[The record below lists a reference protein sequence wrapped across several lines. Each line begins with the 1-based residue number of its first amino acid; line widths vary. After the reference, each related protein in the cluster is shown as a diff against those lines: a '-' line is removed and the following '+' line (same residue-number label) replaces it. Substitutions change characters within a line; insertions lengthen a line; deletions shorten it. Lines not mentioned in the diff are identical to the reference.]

1 MLETA
6 ILDSALQFWLQEE
19 ILETGGVD
27 ADVSLLALLGSC
39 LLSFLGDV
47 VVILIVIEKS
57 LIIVISFGSLSR
69 KNELWKSWCE

>member
-47 VVILIVIEKS
+47 VVILVIEKS
-57 LIIVISFGSLSR
+57 LVIVSSFGSLSR
-69 KNELWKSWCE
+69 KHELWTSWCK

>member
-47 VVILIVIEKS
+47 VVILRLPI
-57 LIIVISFGSLSR
+57 
-69 KNELWKSWCE
+69 

>member
-27 ADVSLLALLGSC
+27 ADVSPGSRKLSWRLSGWNNALLLALLGSC

-47 VVILIVIEKS
+47 VVILRLPI
-57 LIIVISFGSLSR
+57 
-69 KNELWKSWCE
+69 